1 MTGESGTGPAGSLG
15 LGARQVGRRRSD
27 LVALTVC
34 LVVTV
39 LGAVLVVRA
48 DGPDTLDRDDWSGSA
63 LGVFRSTDP
72 AEVEAFEQWLGR
84 PVDVI
89 VDFSARANWYDIS
102 APDYLLD
109 AWRGKGYTLVLGV
122 AMLPTDV
129 PGVSI
134 LEGATGAY
142 DDWYRTLAEHLVAG
156 GFPDAVLRIGWEF
169 NSDDWPW
176 ATADAQAWATY
187 FRRIVDALRSV
198 PGQRLRIDWNVNN
211 GSNSYD
217 AVRYW
222 PGDAY
227 VDYVGVDVYDLW
239 DGDDAGT
246 EHRDC
251 TGACLEQGAREAWGT
266 RIFGGSRGL
275 RFWSEF
281 AAERDKQLSLPEWGA
296 WSRVDHRGGGDNPY
310 FIDRMAAFISDP
322 GNRVG
327 YHGYFEHAGALGTH
341 RLMTDLP
348 DAGQRYRAA
357 FSASG

>member
-1 MTGESGTGPAGSLG
+1 M
-15 LGARQVGRRRSD
+15 
-27 LVALTVC
+27 ALSAV
-34 LVVTV
+34 VVT
-39 LGAVLVVRA
+39 RA
-48 DGPDTLDRDDWSGSA
+48 HGPDTLDRDDWSASA

-72 AEVEAFEQWLGR
+72 AAVEAFEQWLGR
-84 PVDVI
+84 PVDVV

-109 AWRGKGYTLVLGV
+109 AWRDTGQTLVLGV

-134 LEGATGAY
+134 LEGAKGAY
-142 DDWYRTLAEHLVAG
+142 DDWYRTLAERLVAG

-176 ATADAQAWATY
+176 ATADAQAWVAY

-198 PGQRLRIDWNVNN
+198 PGQRLRIDWTVNN
-211 GSNSYD
+211 GPNPYD

-222 PGDAY
+222 PGEAY

-239 DGDDAGT
+239 DETDAAT
-246 EHRDC
+246 EQHGC
-251 TGACLEQGAREAWGT
+251 AGACLEQGARRAWET
-266 RIFGGSRGL
+266 RIFGGERGL
-275 RFWSEF
+275 RFWSDF

-296 WSRVDHRGGGDNPY
+296 WSRIDYRGGGDNPY
-310 FIDRMAAFISDP
+310 FIDRMAAFIKESD
-322 GNRVG
+322 NKVG

-348 DAGQRYRAA
+348 TAGQRYLAA
-357 FSASG
+357 FGAVG